1 MVMIYCD
8 NEEGKAVLSGDVEDI
23 KIEMLK
29 IMESFTTFTQ
39 STPDEIF
46 GMKGVKE
53 MFEEEPKIVTDFT
66 RMFVKATQQ

>member
-1 MVMIYCD
+1 MIYCD
-8 NEEGKAVLSGDVEDI
+8 NEEGKAVLNGNVEDI

-29 IMESFTTFTQ
+29 IMEAFTTFTQ

-46 GMKGVKE
+46 GMKAVKE
-53 MFEEEPKIVTDFT
+53 MFEKEPQIVTDFT

>member
-1 MVMIYCD
+1 MIYCD
-8 NEEGKAVLSGDVEDI
+8 IEDGKAVIAGDAEDI

-29 IMESFTTFTQ
+29 IMGIFISFTQ

-46 GMKGVKE
+46 GMKGIKD
-53 MFEEEPKIVTDFT
+53 MFEEEPQIVTDFT